1 MRLIELLFFSP
12 AIFFVFQSAMAQPAD
27 HHDGRLFFLVVRLAT
42 RHCLVLLRRQRLDLQ
57 PRGPPSRVSLLVDGV
72 HVAAG
77 KETS

>member
-1 MRLIELLFFSP
+1 
-12 AIFFVFQSAMAQPAD
+12 MAKPAD